1 MNLEIKNIS
10 FTSASVSWLPNPST
24 CPANLYRMMYRP
36 NWNSILSGF
45 SRKNFHREETVPV
58 GRNSITLQRLTP
70 ATNYILCVTCQS
82 SQPSG
87 DQCAIFHTLAKDAVV
102 VTNRNL
108 DLATV
113 VWLTSSI
120 LFIITTVVLL
130 HGCFKLW
137 CRRCRR
143 SHYTSAST
151 VHHEVASSQAWQ
163 GGYAETALVDE
174 HCNIPTLSKV
184 GKLTQDKLEYLPEK
198 SPDGMTGLLG
208 NSVKYKDKM
217 AILPQAVYE

>member
-10 FTSASVSWLPNPST
+10 FSSASVSWMPNPAT
-24 CPANLYRMMYRP
+24 CPTNLYRMMYRP

-45 SRKNFHREETVPV
+45 SRKNFHREETVPL
-58 GRNSITLQRLTP
+58 GRSSLTLQRLTP
-70 ATNYILCVTCQS
+70 ATNYILCVTCQG
-82 SQPSG
+82 SQPSS
-87 DQCAIFHTLAKDAVV
+87 DQCTIFHTLAKDSVV
-102 VTNRNL
+102 LTSRNL

-143 SHYTSAST
+143 SHYTSAET
-151 VHHEVASSQAWQ
+151 GHHRVGSSQAWQ
-163 GGYAETALVDE
+163 GGHAETALVDE
-174 HCNIPTLSKV
+174 RCSIPTLSKM
-184 GKLTQDKLEYLPEK
+184 DKLAEEKLEFLPER
-198 SPDGMTGLLG
+198 PVGGANGLLAQ
-208 NSVKYKDKM
+208 SRHKDKM